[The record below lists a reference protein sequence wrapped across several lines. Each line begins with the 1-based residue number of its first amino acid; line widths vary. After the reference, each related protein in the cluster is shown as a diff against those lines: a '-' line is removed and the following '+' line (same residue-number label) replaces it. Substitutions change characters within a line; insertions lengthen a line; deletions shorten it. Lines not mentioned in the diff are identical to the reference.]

1 MTARTIT
8 SPTHRGD
15 AATAR
20 NVVRGH
26 RMTPISLGRN
36 PSVDGE
42 TSASGTELNQSPNTA
57 NVQFCSLW
65 AAAQHRAMLVGHVEA
80 LGHAEGEALRP
91 AQGRPFPLF
100 HHNFGSGRPTST
112 LSGRTVQAEKYDEP
126 QCPARRGLPRCSQA
140 QRTLTTIQVRRA
152 TAHVGQ

>member
-1 MTARTIT
+1 MLAYAANAPRIAERRSAPNTLLFIIAGHVAVLAAVMSARTIT

-65 AAAQHRAMLVGHVEA
+65 AAAQH
-80 LGHAEGEALRP
+80 
-91 AQGRPFPLF
+91 
-100 HHNFGSGRPTST
+100 
-112 LSGRTVQAEKYDEP
+112 
-126 QCPARRGLPRCSQA
+126 
-140 QRTLTTIQVRRA
+140 
-152 TAHVGQ
+152 